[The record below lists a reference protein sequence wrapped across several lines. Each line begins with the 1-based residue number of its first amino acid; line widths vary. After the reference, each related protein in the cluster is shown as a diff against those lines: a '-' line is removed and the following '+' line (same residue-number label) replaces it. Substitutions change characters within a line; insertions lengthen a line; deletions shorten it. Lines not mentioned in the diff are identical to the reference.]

1 MNDSKSIRL
10 LKTACVIASLWQDA
24 SPAYS
29 QVAQGNQLAPI
40 SLRNDL
46 QLAQLTARPSV
57 PNPTIIPTDVTP
69 IGIGQEREMVRPGP
83 TYYLLQKLPPKMW
96 FNGSV
101 EASQRLE
108 TNVFF
113 TTNDP
118 KQDYVFRVQP
128 NITLGYKFLPRT
140 SVYANW
146 FLIKDVFAVNNV
158 LTSPTFQSVSGG
170 LQHDI
175 PIKSRSNL
183 QFNYQIRELWQNAG
197 LRQADMIPG
206 VTFTHAFT
214 PKFIGFSNLQLQMR
228 SRNIFQGPTRE
239 IDPFYTVGALYRW
252 KSWVFLATNTFV
264 TNFRQPDAI
273 PPQGNFAM
281 IADFEASRPILKKYP
296 NVQAFVRAEPI
307 WNWNS
312 NRTPGLSGFD
322 FRLFTGVRLTAS
334 KSAYE
339 ANLSKMRRMLQE
351 EDSSTRTPATKKKA
365 PRGNSSG
372 SNNKA
377 PQSSNTN
384 ATSSSAPTQNDA
396 STTEKQDSTGTDS
409 VNLRGILQPKSESSG
424 TNPPSNNP

>member
-1 MNDSKSIRL
+1 MREITSIRL
-10 LKTACVIASLWQDA
+10 LKTGFVVSAVMLSAH
-24 SPAYS
+24 PAYC
-29 QVAQGNQLAPI
+29 QVVQNSQLAPI

-46 QLAQLTARPSV
+46 QIAQLAPRPSV

-113 TTNDP
+113 TTNNP
-118 KQDYVFRVQP
+118 RQDYVFRVQP
-128 NITLGYKFLPRT
+128 NLTLGYKFLPRT

-214 PKFIGFSNLQLQMR
+214 PKFIGFTNLQLQMR

-239 IDPFYTVGALYRW
+239 MDPFYTVGALYRW

-264 TNFRQPDAI
+264 TNFRQLDAI
-273 PPQGNFAM
+273 PPQSNFAM
-281 IADFEASRPILKKYP
+281 IADFEASRPILKRYP

-307 WNWNS
+307 WNWHS

-322 FRLFTGVRLTAS
+322 FRLFTGIRLTAS

-351 EDSSTRTPATKKKA
+351 EDSSTRTPAPKKKV
-365 PRGNSSG
+365 PTGNSN
-372 SNNKA
+372 SNKSQV
-377 PQSSNTN
+377 PQSST
-384 ATSSSAPTQNDA
+384 ADPTTSSPTTRNDA
-396 STTEKQDSTGTDS
+396 STTEKPESTDPSS
-409 VNLRGILQPKSESSG
+409 VNLRGVLQPNSTEPAPSPASS
-424 TNPPSNNP
+424 NP